1 MNLTVTALCTVRG
14 RVRLPNTTAA
24 VTCPSPPAATAAAA
38 ATTPT
43 AATAATA
50 PTHVLQ
56 LPPIAAEAEPHGHAA
71 PRLLTTDL
79 PLTHARD
86 PRLQVL
92 RARTATAATRLL
104 HNQLTLVKDLVPGK
118 FFDN

>member
-1 MNLTVTALCTVRG
+1 MNLTATALCTVRG

-24 VTCPSPPAATAAAA
+24 VTCPSPPAATAAA
-38 ATTPT
+38 TTPT

-56 LPPIAAEAEPHGHAA
+56 LPPIAAEAEPNGHAA